1 MREAPNEG
9 RRRKAAV
16 AAGME
21 NQGGATAGFSTLLPE
36 APVRLRRGET
46 HPPTCLFFTTHSLTS
61 VLLGAGSR
69 LMYVIK
75 AIITQR
81 WRDPQGEGGAR
92 KQKGHRRDP
101 HEGKRKSCVQGI
113 MIDQSKGSRERGLTL
128 RALTS

>member
-1 MREAPNEG
+1 MREDRNEG

-16 AAGME
+16 AAGMDNSGRFHE
-21 NQGGATAGFSTLLPE
+21 KRVEATTGFNTLLPE
-36 APVRLRRGET
+36 APVRLSRGET

-61 VLLGAGSR
+61 VLLGSGSR

-81 WRDPQGEGGAR
+81 WREPQREGGAR

-101 HEGKRKSCVQGI
+101 HEGKRKSCVHGI
-113 MIDQSKGSRERGLTL
+113 MIDQSKGSI
-128 RALTS
+128 

>member
-1 MREAPNEG
+1 MEA
-9 RRRKAAV
+9 
-16 AAGME
+16 
-21 NQGGATAGFSTLLPE
+21 TTGFSTLLPE
-36 APVRLRRGET
+36 GPVRLSRGET

-61 VLLGAGSR
+61 VLLGTGSR

-81 WRDPQGEGGAR
+81 WREPQSEGGAR

-113 MIDQSKGSRERGLTL
+113 MIDQSKGSIKQGLTL